1 MLSNQS
7 KQLLEALESG
17 RQHKSKHNIPII
29 ADGYTSHRSINSK
42 RNESFSPSPESSHI
56 QPDVNALGRH

>member
-1 MLSNQS
+1 MLNNQS